1 MNCCPAAPNHLFLH
15 AALLY
20 LSRPD
25 DRRFRHC
32 RRVPV
37 GGGCAVALTARE
49 LDRVGDQIADR
60 VDEQVAERVEQRLRA
75 VLHEIRQPLSAVF
88 ALAEMARGLPGNGD
102 ELQQCLDRI
111 IEQSGEVSAAAANV
125 LDLGAAES
133 PQTCRVDVDEVLDSV
148 IDTFRLIWGGTLQRR
163 GDRGPLYATGSRATL
178 RRCVVNLVDNAVRA
192 AGPAGRVTVS
202 AHRGPG
208 EVRVLIEDD
217 GPGFGRIP
225 TRSGLGLGLTR
236 QALES
241 LGGRMSLG
249 LPSGTGGARV
259 AFSLPVPVTAPSYR
273 RAPVRAG

>member
-1 MNCCPAAPNHLFLH
+1 MAW
-15 AALLY
+15 
-20 LSRPD
+20 
-25 DRRFRHC
+25 
-32 RRVPV
+32 
-37 GGGCAVALTARE
+37 TARE
-49 LDRVGDQIADR
+49 LDRVDDQIAER
-60 VDEQVAERVEQRLRA
+60 VAEQVDERVAEQVERRLRA

-88 ALAEMARGLPGNGD
+88 ALAEMARGLPGIGD
-102 ELQQCLDRI
+102 DLQQCLDHI
-111 IEQSGEVSAAAANV
+111 IEQSSEVSTVAANV
-125 LDLGAAES
+125 LDLGAAEA

-163 GDRGPLYATGSRATL
+163 GDRGGLYATGSRATL

-192 AGPAGRVTVS
+192 AGPTGRVTVS

-217 GPGFGRIP
+217 GPGFGRVP

-236 QALES
+236 QGLES

-259 AFSLPVPVTAPSYR
+259 AFSLPAPATAPSYR
-273 RAPVRAG
+273 REPVRAG